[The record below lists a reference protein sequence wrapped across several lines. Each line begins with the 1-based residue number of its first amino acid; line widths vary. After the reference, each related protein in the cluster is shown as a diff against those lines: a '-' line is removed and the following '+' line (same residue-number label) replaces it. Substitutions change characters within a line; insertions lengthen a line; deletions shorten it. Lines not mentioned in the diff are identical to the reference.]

1 MSLLVVVLILLVWA
15 GYGIVQALQPEPKP
29 IENIDEH
36 LQTLY
41 SLPNAKARQKYLRK
55 QRRKDRINN
64 TNDK

>member
-15 GYGIVQALQPEPKP
+15 IYGIAQALKPEPKP

-41 SLPNAKARQKYLRK
+41 SLPDVKSRQRYLRK
-55 QRRKDRINN
+55 RK
-64 TNDK
+64 